1 MNIKKLIISIIFC
14 LTCSAAYAEA
24 SKSGAEKAIKAA
36 KELRTATIAAGHEWN
51 TLKPLIKKAEKALE
65 EKDFSAAT
73 AFAQKASSHSESA
86 LKQAESEKTNW
97 LLSVPK

>member
-14 LTCSAAYAEA
+14 LMCSTAYAEA
-24 SKSGAEKAIKAA
+24 SKTEAEKAIQTA
-36 KELRTATIAAGHEWN
+36 KELRTKTIAAGHEWN
-51 TLKPLIKKAEKALE
+51 TLQPLIKKAEKALAA
-65 EKDFSAAT
+65 KDFSAAIS
-73 AFAQKASSHSESA
+73 FAQKASSHSESA